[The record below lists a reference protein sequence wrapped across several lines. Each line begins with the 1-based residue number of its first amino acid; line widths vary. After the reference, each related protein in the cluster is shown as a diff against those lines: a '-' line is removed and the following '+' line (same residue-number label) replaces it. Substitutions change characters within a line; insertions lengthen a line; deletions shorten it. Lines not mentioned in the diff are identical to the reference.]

1 MRTLK
6 CIASVIATVM
16 VLSFGNLINA
26 QTVDSVTFSQ
36 SFIFTNENTTEKCPN
51 ISYEYYVDGNVDTS
65 FSTYDGLSVVKAGS
79 ADDLSLST
87 STIDLSSTSIP
98 GSAVDYTLDYNITI
112 NFGTYSSDGV
122 YRYRLVRSD
131 STGDSKICYFDVYVS
146 TSGSEYDVIGCNF
159 YDSDFSSTEQS
170 KITGFEDRY
179 VLSEE
184 GTVSYNQQSLIRFE
198 DEEGNK
204 LFEDIPLYNYITEEP
219 SGRVVPVKAASRPV
233 KAAGLNLIKNSAS
246 IDIDTGLTTYE
257 QNLQTLLD
265 QGYVV
270 VNDEVAINRALENP
284 VWFSDDHNETLI
296 FHVTMRAP
304 EAPVGAT
311 FRVRIAKVDF
321 DNIAYY
327 LRDAEFTIYRSD
339 GSIMTDENGNPCV
352 GVTGED
358 GYLEFRIIN
367 DGDSYYIQETR
378 APAGYELNTDKF
390 PITPTVDGA
399 EVEDDGVILVP
410 IMIRD
415 RFIVV
420 IPPKTGDDFNI
431 VYYSAAGI
439 VGIGL
444 FTAGIIYLKKRKEIN

>member
-1 MRTLK
+1 MKSVK
-6 CIASVIATVM
+6 CIAGSIVAIM
-16 VLSFGNLINA
+16 ILSFGQLVGA
-26 QTVDSVTFSQ
+26 QTIDSVTFTQ
-36 SFIFTNENTTEKCPN
+36 SFGFSNENATDKNPA
-51 ISYEYYVDGNVDTS
+51 ISYEYTIDNDVDTS
-65 FSTYDGLSVVKAGS
+65 FSTYDGLSTVYAGNPE
-79 ADDLSLST
+79 DITLST
-87 STIDLSSTSIP
+87 SSIDLSSLVVP
-98 GSAVDYTLDYNITI
+98 GLSTNYTVDYDITLT
-112 NFGTYSSDGV
+112 FGTYSAAGV
-122 YRYRLVRSD
+122 YRYRFIRND
-131 STGDSKICYFDVYVS
+131 SIGSSKISYLDVYVS
-146 TSGSEYDVIGCNF
+146 TDGAGYGVIGCNF
-159 YDSDFSSTEQS
+159 YDSDFTTTTQN
-170 KITGFEDRY
+170 KITGFTDNY
-179 VLSEE
+179 VL
-184 GTVSYNQQSLIRFE
+184 TATDIVSYEQQSLIRFE
-198 DEEGNK
+198 DEQGNK
-204 LFEDIPLYNYITEEP
+204 LFEDIPLYNYYSEP
-219 SGRVVPVKAASRPV
+219 APDAIVPVKAASRPM
-233 KAAGLNLIKNSAS
+233 KAMSRSIEPLFAAS
-246 IDIDTGLTTYE
+246 IDVETGLATYQ

-270 VNDEVAINRALENP
+270 ISDDVANNTSN
-284 VWFSDDHNETLI
+284 VWFSENRSETLI
-296 FHVTMRAP
+296 FHVVMRAP
-304 EAPVGAT
+304 EAPIGAT

-339 GSIMTDENGNPCV
+339 GSIMLDENGNPCV

-431 VYYSAAGI
+431 AYYSAVGLI
-439 VGIGL
+439 GIGL
-444 FTAGIIYLKKRKEIN
+444 FAAGIIYLKKRKEIN

>member
-6 CIASVIATVM
+6 CIASMIATVM

-51 ISYEYYVDGNVDTS
+51 ISYEYYVDGEVDTS

-87 STIDLSSTSIP
+87 NTIDLSSTSIP

-122 YRYRLVRSD
+122 YRYRLVRTD
-131 STGDSKICYFDVYVS
+131 STGDSKFCYFDVYVS

-159 YDSDFSSTEQS
+159 YNSDFSATTQN
-170 KITGFEDRY
+170 KITGFTDSYR
-179 VLSEE
+179 LSTDEII
-184 GTVSYNQQSLIRFE
+184 SYEQQSLIRFE

-204 LFEDIPLYNYITEEP
+204 LFDDIPLYFYYSALTAGDI
-219 SGRVVPVKAASRPV
+219 VPVKSASRPV

-284 VWFSDDHNETLI
+284 VWFSENYDETLI
-296 FHVTMRAP
+296 FHVIMRAP

-321 DNIAYY
+321 DNISYY
-327 LRDAEFTIYRSD
+327 LSGAEFTVYRSD
-339 GSIMTDENGNPCV
+339 GSVMLDENGNPCV

-367 DGDSYYIQETR
+367 DGDSYYIQETQ

-399 EVEDDGVILVP
+399 SVEDDGVILVP

-415 RFIVV
+415 RIIVL

-431 VYYSAAGI
+431 IYYSVVGLA
-439 VGIGL
+439 GIGL